1 MLKHFAEVVYV
12 LCSLM
17 NKPIS
22 VEAKLTDQRALEII
36 GRGLKQQ
43 TSSGAIFR
51 VSQKWPVLFCDQ

>member
-51 VSQKWPVLFCDQ
+51 VSQK